1 MRVLDSL
8 RSLIGNLGNP
18 GRDKA
23 ASVYYSSTI
32 VDREQLARAYESNWI
47 ARKIVDIPARDALRK
62 WRTWEVPDPDPIE
75 AEERRLMLRQ
85 KVLDAVIDAR
95 LYGGAAIYIGTDQ
108 DPAKPLDVD
117 AVGPGGLKYLTVLGP
132 DVLAPGDI
140 ERDPAAEFY
149 GRPSWYRLAGAN
161 GQETRVHPSRL
172 AIMRG
177 DRRPSGARTAGFGA
191 GWDQS
196 VLVAADEIIKQTSGT
211 FANIASM
218 LFEANVD
225 VIGVPDLM
233 TNLSMPGYE
242 DQLLS
247 RFQIAAAN
255 KGINGSLVL
264 DSTETYNRKG
274 ASFSDLPP
282 IMETFALF
290 AAAAADIPA
299 TRFLSRS
306 PTGLTSTGGHEQANY
321 FDKLSGMQEL
331 EITPGLGNL
340 DACLVRSAGTPE
352 PEFATYEWRPLEQMN
367 DAEIA
372 EIGKATVE
380 YLKGISESGLYTQEE
395 LREVWTHRLSETKTL
410 PHLEELVA
418 KTNSALELD
427 PLPEPDEDD
436 EDEPET
442 AEA

>member
-225 VIGVPDLM
+225 VIGVPELM

-242 DQLLS
+242 NDLLS
-247 RFQIAAAN
+247 RFQVAAAN
-255 KGINGSLVL
+255 KGINGSMVL
-264 DSTETYNRKG
+264 DAAETYERKG
-274 ASFSDLPP
+274 ASFADLSP
-282 IMETFALF
+282 IMETYALF

-299 TRFLSRS
+299 TRFLARS
-306 PTGLTSTGGHEQANY
+306 PTGLTSTGGHESENY
-321 FDKLSGMQEL
+321 HDKLQGMAEL
-331 EITPGLGNL
+331 EIGPGMGNL
-340 DACLVRSAGTPE
+340 DACLVRSAGVAE
-352 PEFATYEWRPLEQMN
+352 PEMATYRWRPLKQVNESEN
-367 DAEIA
+367 A

-380 YLKGISESGLYTQEE
+380 YLQGVNESGLYSQAEM
-395 LREVWTHRLSETKTL
+395 REVWTHRLAEVGAL
-410 PHLEELVA
+410 PHLHDVLEATREQ
-418 KTNSALELD
+418 LELD
-427 PLPEPDEDD
+427 PVPEPDED
-436 EDEPET
+436 EDEPDD
-442 AEA
+442 EAA